1 MPIAKKYQIVG
12 LDIGSH
18 AIKLVEIE
26 DTKKGMVLK
35 NVGIIG
41 LPRDAI
47 VEGAVKEM
55 DIVSAAIKAL
65 FKNLK
70 ISNRN
75 VATSISGYSVIVKK
89 ISLTRRAESELE
101 GTIHEEAEQYI
112 PFDIHDVNL
121 DFEIL
126 SEPEETEGE
135 AGGEKEGK
143 SRREESGMMDV
154 MLVAAK
160 KDIVE
165 DYVSLL
171 QASGYNPVI
180 LDVDAF
186 ALQNA
191 FELSF
196 EKTTGCF
203 ALVNVGA
210 EELGINVIKNGVS
223 IFTRDSSYGG
233 FQINEGIMSKF
244 KVAYEEA
251 EKIKLGG
258 TKVESKDK
266 GKLEEVFTSV
276 ISGWVNEIKRA
287 LDFLVTTYP
296 DETIEK
302 VFVSGGSSRIPGFQ
316 KVLEVETGIPVEEL
330 NPFANLQINEK
341 LFDPK
346 YLSYMAPQAAVAV
359 GLALRSIGDK

>member
-1 MPIAKKYQIVG
+1 MPIAKKNQLVG

-26 DTKKGMVLK
+26 DSKKGKILK
-35 NVGIIG
+35 NFGMIG
-41 LPRDAI
+41 LPREAI
-47 VEGAVKEM
+47 VEGSIREIE
-55 DIVSAAIKAL
+55 IVSAAIKNL

-70 ISNRN
+70 IKNKN
-75 VATSISGYSVIVKK
+75 VATSVSGYSVIVKK
-89 ISLTRRAESELE
+89 ISIAKREDSELE
-101 GTIHEEAEQYI
+101 STIQEEAEQYI

-121 DFEIL
+121 DYEIL
-126 SEPEETEGE
+126 SAEEDQSAESE
-135 AGGEKEGK
+135 EKTQ
-143 SRREESGMMDV
+143 SGLMDV

-171 QASGYNPVI
+171 QITGLNPAV

-191 FELSF
+191 FESSSA
-196 EKTTGCF
+196 KTDECY

-223 IFTRDSSYGG
+223 IFTRDSSFGG
-233 FQINEGIMSKF
+233 FQINEGIMSSF
-244 KVAYEEA
+244 EVEYDEA

-258 TKVESKDK
+258 VKLEEKDR
-266 GKLEEVFTSV
+266 GKLEEVLTSV

-287 LDFLVTTYP
+287 LDFLITTYP
-296 DETIEK
+296 DQNIEK
-302 VFVSGGSSRIPGFQ
+302 VLLSGGSCRIPGFQ
-316 KVLEVETGIPVEEL
+316 KYLEMQIDLPVEEL
-330 NPFANLQINEK
+330 NPFSGLQINEK
-341 LFDPK
+341 VFDPK

-359 GLALRSIGDK
+359 GLALRSTGDK